1 MRRATSNRWGDAEA
15 GPEPQDSGMALEDI
29 EQWWDDLP
37 EEEHA
42 WLLKRP
48 GGPYSEDRFG
58 AVSQSPI
65 AQGARVVDS
74 HGKKQFYFAPD
85 VRAFIVGK
93 MGEEFSE

>member
-1 MRRATSNRWGDAEA
+1 
-15 GPEPQDSGMALEDI
+15 MALEEL

-48 GGPYSEDRFG
+48 GGPYPVERLS
-58 AVSQSPI
+58 AVQDSPL
-65 AQGARVVDS
+65 ARDAVVKDS
-74 HGKKQFYFAPD
+74 HGRKQFYFAPD